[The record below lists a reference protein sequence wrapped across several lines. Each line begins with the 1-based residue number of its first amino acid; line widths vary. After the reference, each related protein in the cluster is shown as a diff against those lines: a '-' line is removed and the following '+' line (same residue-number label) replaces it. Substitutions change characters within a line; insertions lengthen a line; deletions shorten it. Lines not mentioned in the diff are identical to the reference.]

1 VPEAKLGEG
10 AGAVGLLAV
19 YSALI
24 TGAAEVYVVDRVPEP
39 LEKAGE
45 LGAAPVDF
53 SSRDPVDQI
62 KELRRR
68 SGLPIGEE
76 GMNGVQKGIDAVGFR
91 AAIRA
96 EPSAEDLTGVIA
108 DLARLVNPTGHIGIV
123 CVSAERDREPSATGR
138 ADGWLTVPWATLFNK
153 GVSVNFGCTHDRP
166 FHHPAPRRCRS
177 QVGAARMCRL
187 PRLEPR

>member
-76 GMNGVQKGIDAVGFR
+76 GMNGVQKGI
-91 AAIRA
+91 
-96 EPSAEDLTGVIA
+96 A
-108 DLARLVNPTGHIGIV
+108 DLA
-123 CVSAERDREPSATGR
+123 
-138 ADGWLTVPWATLFNK
+138 
-153 GVSVNFGCTHDRP
+153 
-166 FHHPAPRRCRS
+166 
-177 QVGAARMCRL
+177 
-187 PRLEPR
+187 